1 MSKAKP
7 TAETVI
13 HESAISR
20 IEPVPEIPSTWN
32 PPAQPSWDRARA
44 LVADVRRSIS
54 SIINLGMEIQALKD
68 EYFARGS
75 RTDKL
80 NKAYYTANVTK
91 GWQQAIHDE
100 LGIHHDTAYRIME
113 RAYSVV
119 CMRQIE
125 EGIPVTYEDKRT
137 KKVRTLEST
146 PELQEQAAKAIEAV
160 VSGTVAAPRAW
171 AGLVGE
177 GSRVANQGGVS
188 DRAEVNHGKNLERA
202 ITKLRNSFQQW
213 KHIDANQRVNIE
225 ALWIDMLQYVPDTI
239 RP

>member
-1 MSKAKP
+1 MSKAKQ

-13 HESAISR
+13 HESALTR
-20 IEPVPEIPSTWN
+20 IEPMPMIPAEWN
-32 PPAQPSWDRARA
+32 PPAKPSWDRARA
-44 LVADVRRSIS
+44 LVNDVRRSITAV
-54 SIINLGMEIQALKD
+54 IQLGAEINALKQQY
-68 EYFARGS
+68 EAQGQ
-75 RTDKL
+75 RTDI
-80 NKAYYTANVTK
+80 NGNTSISANVVK
-91 GWQQAIHDE
+91 GWNAQVEKE
-100 LGIHHDTAYRIME
+100 LGISFMTAHRIIE
-113 RAYSVV
+113 RAYSLVS
-119 CMRQIE
+119 MRQIE

>member
-1 MSKAKP
+1 
-7 TAETVI
+7 
-13 HESAISR
+13 
-20 IEPVPEIPSTWN
+20 
-32 PPAQPSWDRARA
+32 
-44 LVADVRRSIS
+44 
-54 SIINLGMEIQALKD
+54 
-68 EYFARGS
+68 
-75 RTDKL
+75 
-80 NKAYYTANVTK
+80 
-91 GWQQAIHDE
+91 
-100 LGIHHDTAYRIME
+100 ME

-146 PELQEQAAKAIEAV
+146 PELKEQAAKAIEAV